1 MHSTDSH
8 RALLEVI
15 TVRLATHVG
24 AIDDYVQRIL
34 LYHTIDGGN
43 LSKLL
48 KLALEDFTES
58 GFITMDKFGGYDATR
73 LSQAFVASHLTPED
87 GLFLQE
93 VSQRALKAFVMD
105 GEMYIFYM
113 FTPVTITGFVGIN
126 WIMFRKE
133 IESPDESGLRVLKC
147 VGISPAYTNRMYVYS
162 RLSLRRP
169 NQ

>member
-34 LYHTIDGGN
+34 LYHTIV
-43 LSKLL
+43 
-48 KLALEDFTES
+48 
-58 GFITMDKFGGYDATR
+58 GGYDATR